1 MIKLAN
7 HSRIS
12 FVDSLL
18 VVAQKDKNRVCVD
31 FRGLNKAVLADNYP
45 LPRIDDL
52 LSHFGPTPEEQ
63 IAYSQ
68 DPNRDPQEPSPPLF
82 AFSSDLVQAYHTIPV
97 AEKDQHKLSPSL
109 PQLKQSRLPKCL
121 PL

>member
-45 LPRIDDL
+45 LRRIDDL

-68 DPNRDPQEPSPPLF
+68 GPCITHLPCFTKREQS
-82 AFSSDLVQAYHTIPV
+82 Y
-97 AEKDQHKLSPSL
+97 SPSI
-109 PQLKQSRLPKCL
+109 PRGNCAAF
-121 PL
+121 